1 MGRFRPFGK
10 LITLERAQELVLAA
24 AHPMEAI
31 EHVEL
36 ADAAG
41 RVLAASVMADRD
53 VPGFDRSAMDGY
65 AVRAAD
71 LASATPAKPVRL
83 ALLAT
88 VHAGHVPRSAVTAG
102 TCIQIATGAPLPE
115 GAEAV
120 MKVEDTAREGDAIL
134 ARVTVERGKHVVP
147 RGEDMRVGDEVLSPG
162 MVLTPARVGVLAALG
177 LAQAQVFRRPRVTLL
192 PTGTEVVPPGRPLEM
207 GQVYDSNAPALTPL
221 VREAGAVVERTP
233 VLDDELEVQ
242 EEALRSAAGTSEVV
256 VVTGGSSVGERD
268 LLAPVMERL
277 GSVEFHGVAIKP
289 GKPVL
294 FGRLDDT
301 LVLGLPGN
309 PTSCL
314 LSAWLFLRPALRR
327 MARLPPEPQRCRQA
341 KLTAPVQSVLGRDQ
355 LMMVRLEVVDDE
367 LHATPCYRG
376 SGAIMSMAQADG
388 LVAFPADTGASAG
401 DQIEVELL

>member
-1 MGRFRPFGK
+1 M
-10 LITLERAQELVLAA
+10 
-24 AHPMEAI
+24 
-31 EHVEL
+31 
-36 ADAAG
+36 
-41 RVLAASVMADRD
+41 
-53 VPGFDRSAMDGY
+53 
-65 AVRAAD
+65 
-71 LASATPAKPVRL
+71 
-83 ALLAT
+83 
-88 VHAGHVPRSAVTAG
+88 
-102 TCIQIATGAPLPE
+102 
-115 GAEAV
+115 
-120 MKVEDTAREGDAIL
+120 
-134 ARVTVERGKHVVP
+134 
-147 RGEDMRVGDEVLSPG
+147 
-162 MVLTPARVGVLAALG
+162 
-177 LAQAQVFRRPRVTLL
+177 
-192 PTGTEVVPPGRPLEM
+192 
-207 GQVYDSNAPALTPL
+207 
-221 VREAGAVVERTP
+221 
-233 VLDDELEVQ
+233 Q
-242 EEALRSAAGTSEVV
+242 EEALRAAAGTSEVV

-268 LLAPVMERL
+268 LLLPVMERL

-341 KLTAPVQSVLGRDQ
+341 KLTAPVQPVLGRDQ
-355 LMMVRLEVVDDE
+355 LMMVRLEVAGDE